1 MRKTLG
7 GKVISGLGWA
17 FGSSIGIRLAQF
29 ISMIVLARMLLPAH
43 FGLFALSSMVV
54 TAITLF
60 RDYGFGEYLL
70 YLKKDLKSHADT
82 VFIMSMAFGIAAWGI
97 TYAAAPLAVRIFG
110 TANLVWPLR
119 VMSISVIVSS
129 FAVVPAAVLERELEF
144 RKRTMPEMAMGVS
157 NTVISIVLAALGCG
171 VWSLVVGH
179 VVSTA
184 VSAAWTWQLAG
195 WKPSFSF
202 SSDDARRIVV
212 FGKPLMASSLLILVF
227 FYADQAAIGRWISVA
242 AVGYYSMSFSFCH
255 LPATDITFTVNR
267 VMYPAYT
274 RLSENIVSLRKAYMQ
289 AVRGISLISV
299 PLAFWMCF
307 LAEDIVL
314 GFLGEKWL
322 LAVPLVRILA
332 FYGMFRSIATTA
344 ASVFMAVG
352 EPKWSYRV
360 SCIQTA
366 IALPLAYPAAIN
378 YGAVGVAVLFTLAY
392 SIGGIIAL
400 IKVSHL
406 LEFPPS
412 KMVEL
417 LGFPVLAS
425 GIIVSAA
432 FGISRLFAPGI
443 FAVITST
450 AITLILYVLAVLLFD
465 KESVNTIRWA
475 FSVKTVNRE
484 QGTGNRKGFQ

>member
-1 MRKTLG
+1 MSKTLG

-29 ISMIVLARMLLPAH
+29 LSMIVLARMLLPAH

-54 TAITLF
+54 IAITLF

-110 TANLVWPLR
+110 TTNLVWPLR
-119 VMSISVIVSS
+119 VMSISVIISS
-129 FAVVPAAVLERELEF
+129 LAVVPAAILERDLEF
-144 RKRTMPEMAMGVS
+144 KKRTMPEMAMGISQAVVS
-157 NTVISIVLAALGCG
+157 IALAALGFG
-171 VWSLVVGH
+171 VWSLVAGH

-184 VSAAWTWQLAG
+184 VDAAWTWQLAG

-202 SSDDARRIVV
+202 SSDDARRIVA

-227 FYADQAAIGRWISVA
+227 FYADQAAIGRWVSVA
-242 AVGYYSMSFSFCH
+242 AVGYYSMAFSFCH
-255 LPATDITFTVNR
+255 LPATNITFTVNR

-274 RLSENIVSLRKAYMQ
+274 KLSEDIISLRKAYMQ

-299 PLAFWMCF
+299 PLAFWMCIM
-307 LAEDIVL
+307 AEDIVH

-322 LAVPLVRILA
+322 PAVPLVRILA
-332 FYGMFRSIATTA
+332 FYGLFRSIATTA

-360 SCIQTA
+360 SCIQTC
-366 IALPLAYPAAIN
+366 IALPLVYPAAVN
-378 YGAVGVAVLFTLAY
+378 YGAIGVAVLFTLAY
-392 SIGGIIAL
+392 SIGGFVAL
-400 IKVSHL
+400 FKVCHL
-406 LEFPPS
+406 LEFPAS
-412 KMVEL
+412 KMAEL
-417 LGFPVLAS
+417 LGFPFLAS
-425 GIIVSAA
+425 GIIVLTAY
-432 FGISRLFAPGI
+432 GISRFFPPGI
-443 FAVITST
+443 FAIIVST

-465 KESVNTIRWA
+465 KESINTVRWA
-475 FSVKTVNRE
+475 FQCKSRE
-484 QGTGNRKGFQ
+484 Q